1 MTTVVQRLA
10 AETLASLGDRVRQ
23 SRVDPDTAF
32 IVTDVAA
39 ADIYW
44 DRGAGIISAVI
55 HMPDS
60 RDPFGGTV
68 CSTLTGPTA
77 LDIAQALT
85 EAT

>member
-10 AETLASLGDRVRQ
+10 AAALASLSDRVRR

-44 DRGAGIISAVI
+44 DRGTGSVSAVI
-55 HMPDS
+55 HSPDS

-85 EAT
+85 ETT